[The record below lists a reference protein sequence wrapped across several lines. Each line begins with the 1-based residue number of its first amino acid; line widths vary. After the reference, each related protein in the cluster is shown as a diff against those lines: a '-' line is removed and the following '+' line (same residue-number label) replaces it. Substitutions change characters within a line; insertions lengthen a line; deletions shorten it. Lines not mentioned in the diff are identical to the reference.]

1 MCLTMRTHIYH
12 SLLTATVLIL
22 VSVLSL
28 GAQNESTF
36 EQFKKQ
42 REARLS
48 GFEDQRA
55 KEFEEFKARYYSAFE
70 QFKKSYQRSLED
82 EEAAVDLMA
91 SDDGIAIDPVQM
103 APAPPV
109 VASTVSEQK
118 KILRESIR
126 LIADMKPEDL
136 VPVLSDAE
144 DTVVRMQM
152 AAEVMETIVAGM
164 NADAQENEA
173 PAAPVSMTVVLEP
186 YDPAYF
192 SSLPDVNELVKAGEN
207 ADTLSDNV
215 YDPDHLSVIASWKV
229 NEDGEV
235 STLVG
240 EEEADAPGDLSVP
253 HGTPTE
259 YVRISSPFG
268 SRIHPITHKRH
279 GHKGIDLAA
288 PRNTPI
294 YATADGVVTF
304 SGRNG
309 GYGNFIKLN
318 HRNGYKTAYAHLNS
332 RAVRE
337 GSTVK
342 KGDLIGYVGSTGAST
357 GNHLHYEVYYQDKL
371 INPATTL

>member
-42 REARLS
+42 REAQYS
-48 GFEDQRA
+48 DFEDQRA

-91 SDDGIAIDPVQM
+91 SDDGIAISPVQM

-126 LIADMKPEDL
+126 SIATMKPEDL
-136 VPVLSDAE
+136 VPALSDAK
-144 DTVVRMQM
+144 DTVEQM
-152 AAEVMETIVAGM
+152 RAAAEVMETIVAGM
-164 NADAQENEA
+164 NADAQEDGP
-173 PAAPVSMTVVLEP
+173 PATPVSMTVVLEP
-186 YDPAYF
+186 YDPEYF
-192 SSLPDVNELVKAGEN
+192 SSLPDPAEAAEEPV
-207 ADTLSDNV
+207 
-215 YDPDHLSVIASWKV
+215 ASPTPVVAAWEV
-229 NEDGEV
+229 TEEGEV
-235 STLVG
+235 RTVVG
-240 EEEADAPGDLSVP
+240 EGTEEVPDVPSDMSVP
-253 HGTPTE
+253 NGTPTE

-309 GYGNFIKLN
+309 GYGNFVKLN
-318 HRNGYKTAYAHLNS
+318 HKNGYKTAYAHMNS
-332 RAVRE
+332 IAVRK
-337 GSTVK
+337 GKTVQ
-342 KGDLIGYVGSTGAST
+342 KGDLIGYVGSTGSST

-371 INPATTL
+371 IDPATTL

>member
-1 MCLTMRTHIYH
+1 MRLTMRTHIYH
-12 SLLTATVLIL
+12 SLLAATVLVL
-22 VSVLSL
+22 VGAYSLS
-28 GAQNESTF
+28 AQNESAF

-42 REARLS
+42 REAERS
-48 GFEDQRA
+48 DFEDQRA

-70 QFKKSYQRSLED
+70 EFRKSYRRSLEE

-91 SDDGIAIDPVQM
+91 SDDGIAISPVEM
-103 APAPPV
+103 APVPKA
-109 VASTVSEQK
+109 VASTASEQK
-118 KILRESIR
+118 RILRESIR
-126 LIADMKPEDL
+126 SIETMRPEDL
-136 VPVLSDAE
+136 IPALSDAK
-144 DTVVRMQM
+144 DTVEQMQT

-164 NADAQENEA
+164 NADAQENGS
-173 PAAPVSMTVVLEP
+173 PAVPVSMTVVLEP
-186 YDPAYF
+186 YDPEYF
-192 SSLPDVNELVKAGEN
+192 SSLPDPEEAGE
-207 ADTLSDNV
+207 
-215 YDPDHLSVIASWKV
+215 DPAASPSSVIAAWEVTEK
-229 NEDGEV
+229 GEV
-235 STLVG
+235 RTVVG
-240 EEEADAPGDLSVP
+240 EGSEDESGGPSDVSVP

-288 PRNTPI
+288 PRNTPV

-318 HRNGYKTAYAHLNS
+318 HKNGYKTAYAHLNR
-332 RAVRE
+332 RAVRD
-337 GSTVK
+337 GSTVR

-371 INPATTL
+371 IDPATTL

>member
-1 MCLTMRTHIYH
+1 MRTHIYH

-42 REARLS
+42 REAQYS
-48 GFEDQRA
+48 DFEDQRA

-91 SDDGIAIDPVQM
+91 SDDGIAIAPVQM

-164 NADAQENEA
+164 NTDAQENEA

-240 EEEADAPGDLSVP
+240 EEEADAPGNLSVP

-309 GYGNFIKLN
+309 GYGNFVKLN
-318 HRNGYKTAYAHLNS
+318 HKNGYKTAYAHMN
-332 RAVRE
+332 RIAVRK
-337 GSTVK
+337 GKTVQ
-342 KGDLIGYVGSTGAST
+342 KGDLIGYVGTTGSST
-357 GNHLHYEVYYQDKL
+357 GNHLHLLSGQTYRSRNYTVIL
-371 INPATTL
+371 IPNV